1 LPAGS
6 YEVEAKLGLASAK
19 QTVEVKD
26 DEATPLRL
34 DLNAGVL
41 KMQARA
47 RKDAQ
52 PLPGSVFTV
61 TSADSG
67 APLWMGREQRPEIVL
82 PAGNYRVT
90 AEAGAARQEQDVTI
104 TAATGTTVDAQL
116 ATGRLELSA
125 SRAGPSAQPD
135 LMTDGVTYVLY
146 EDDPDAPQG
155 RREVAR
161 SAAAAPDF
169 TLPAGTYYV
178 LARTQTAEAR
188 EQIAIGAGDVVK
200 RTLSLALAHL
210 ELSATLGGAAVPS
223 DLPLTFRVVRLDPE
237 PREVVRTTAR
247 EPVVD
252 LSAGRYRIEAMA
264 GATNV
269 LAATDVA
276 LAAGQNQKLALKI
289 DAGNVT
295 LRRGPGADVFWEIR
309 DAKQRTVARS
319 SQSEPTLLLAPGRY
333 IVNSETAERPLSSV
347 IEVKAG
353 EHRTFDFSGVQ

>member
-1 LPAGS
+1 
-6 YEVEAKLGLASAK
+6 
-19 QTVEVKD
+19 
-26 DEATPLRL
+26 
-34 DLNAGVL
+34 
-41 KMQARA
+41 
-47 RKDAQ
+47 
-52 PLPGSVFTV
+52 
-61 TSADSG
+61 
-67 APLWMGREQRPEIVL
+67 MGREQRPEIVL

-125 SRAGPSAQPD
+125 SRASPSAQPE
-135 LMTDGVTYVLY
+135 LMTDGVTFVLY

-161 SAAAAPDF
+161 SAAPAPDF
-169 TLPAGTYYV
+169 MLPAGTYYV

-200 RTLSLALAHL
+200 RTLPLALARL
-210 ELSATLGGAAVPS
+210 ELSATLGGAAAPS
-223 DLPLTFRVVRLDPE
+223 DLPLTFRVVRLDSE
-237 PREVVRTTAR
+237 PREVVRTTMR

-269 LAATDVA
+269 LAATDIA
-276 LAAGQNQKLALKI
+276 LAAGQDQKVALKI

-295 LRRGPGADVFWEIR
+295 LRRGAGTDVFWEIR
-309 DAKQRTVARS
+309 DANQHTVARS

-333 IVNSETAERPLSSV
+333 IVNSETAERPLSSA